1 MINAEEASMA
11 GLTPEEVQE
20 LDIVLAKLSTKDE
33 PSAENTEEPFE
44 EEEEEVQ

>member
-20 LDIVLAKLSTKDE
+20 LDIVLAKLSTK
-33 PSAENTEEPFE
+33 EEPPAEKAE
-44 EEEEEVQ
+44 ESSKEVQ